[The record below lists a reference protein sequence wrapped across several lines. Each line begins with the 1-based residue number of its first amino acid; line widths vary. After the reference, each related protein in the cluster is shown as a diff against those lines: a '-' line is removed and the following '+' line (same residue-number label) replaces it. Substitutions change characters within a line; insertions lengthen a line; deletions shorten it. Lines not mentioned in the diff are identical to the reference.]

1 MEDYI
6 KFLEAIRTYKLLKKE
21 TVDLLSTN
29 QLTKEQIEMPTYWVQ
44 GKRGFGLGQQCPTA
58 ENTRPDFGWGGAAGA
73 HYFIDHINNITA
85 YFGTHVL
92 GYEKFQQT
100 RTKITDTIQ
109 EIYK

>member
-73 HYFIDHINNITA
+73 HYFIDRINNITA

>member
-1 MEDYI
+1 M
-6 KFLEAIRTYKLLKKE
+6 KKE

-29 QLTKEQIEMPTYWVQ
+29 QLTKEQIEMPTYWVE

-73 HYFIDHINNITA
+73 HYFIDRTNDITA

-92 GYEKFQQT
+92 GYEKFQQS
-100 RTKITDTIQ
+100 RTSITNVISD
-109 EIYK
+109 IYSYNR

>member
-1 MEDYI
+1 MDS
-6 KFLEAIRTYKLLKKE
+6 
-21 TVDLLSTN
+21 DLGSN
-29 QLTKEQIEMPTYWVQ
+29 V
-44 GKRGFGLGQQCPTA
+44 RQQKIQ
-58 ENTRPDFGWGGAAGA
+58 DLISAGA
-73 HYFIDHINNITA
+73 ELPEPHYFIDRTNNITA